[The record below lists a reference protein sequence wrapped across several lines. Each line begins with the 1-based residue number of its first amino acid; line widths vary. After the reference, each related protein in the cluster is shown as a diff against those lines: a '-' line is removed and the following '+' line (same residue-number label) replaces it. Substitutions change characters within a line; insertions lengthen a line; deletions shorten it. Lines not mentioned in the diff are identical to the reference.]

1 MPSTL
6 LLPLLFSV
14 TTICLSIFLYRKKKE
29 DQSAIILIYF
39 LLSVGVCYL
48 SASTSAR
55 GDLIGRV
62 STIVTLPGS
71 IVLFIHFL
79 KSYFTRYSLVF
90 IKPKVMIILYTI
102 YCAILLIMAIIIP
115 ILGFN
120 SIINTVLLGFFLF
133 LIGFLLFYLI
143 RFYLQNKNSDIEG
156 ILKILWFTLFLAFS
170 PSLFFYA
177 IPTFF
182 FNKELVSA
190 ELTAIFLIV
199 IPISFVYLQLSRKII

>member
-1 MPSTL
+1 MSIYL

-39 LLSVGVCYL
+39 LLSIGVCYL

-62 STIVTLPGS
+62 SIIVTLPGS

-90 IKPKVMIILYTI
+90 IKQKSMVILYTI
-102 YCAILLIMAIIIP
+102 YCVILLIMAIYYP
-115 ILGFN
+115 HSWL
-120 SIINTVLLGFFLF
+120 
-133 LIGFLLFYLI
+133 
-143 RFYLQNKNSDIEG
+143 
-156 ILKILWFTLFLAFS
+156 
-170 PSLFFYA
+170 
-177 IPTFF
+177 
-182 FNKELVSA
+182 
-190 ELTAIFLIV
+190 
-199 IPISFVYLQLSRKII
+199 